1 VVLVG
6 HLDGAGYPG
15 AAFQDVLYLV
25 NVDTAAQDITLPE
38 EAGKTYQLHP
48 VQAAAT
54 AADARVRDSARVDV
68 PSGRFTVPA
77 RTAVVYVV
85 R

>member
-1 VVLVG
+1 
-6 HLDGAGYPG
+6 
-15 AAFQDVLYLV
+15 
-25 NVDTAAQDITLPE
+25 
-38 EAGKTYQLHP
+38 LHP